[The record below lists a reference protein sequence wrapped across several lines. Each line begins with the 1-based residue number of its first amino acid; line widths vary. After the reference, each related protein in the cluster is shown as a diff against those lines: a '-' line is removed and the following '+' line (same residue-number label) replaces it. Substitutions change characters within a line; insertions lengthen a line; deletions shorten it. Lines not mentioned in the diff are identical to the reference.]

1 MIECGWGSRKDPW
14 VKGRRETFLFGKC
27 LFYKLISKIV
37 LDVTDSFTTKKI
49 HYIAH
54 RNMGIFKGNFFHDKS
69 MRIIFIMV
77 LMLFLSKY
85 TFKYVMYKHICI
97 VSKFYWQKF
106 LLSILLTNDKA
117 LANKADRVKKMPIEY
132 LHFSLIN
139 F

>member
-1 MIECGWGSRKDPW
+1 MLLTHSQPGKFIILHIEIWEYIN
-14 VKGRRETFLFGKC
+14 ET
-27 LFYKLISKIV
+27 
-37 LDVTDSFTTKKI
+37 
-49 HYIAH
+49 
-54 RNMGIFKGNFFHDKS
+54 FFHDKS
-69 MRIIFIMV
+69 MRIILSMV
-77 LMLFLSKY
+77 LMLFLCKY
-85 TFKYVMYKHICI
+85 KFKYVMYKHICI